1 MKKCI
6 ILLFVTAVSFESNS
20 QGILGK
26 INKVIKKDS
35 TSKMG
40 LPSIKGISTGKT
52 GLSNADIIS
61 GLKDALRVATD
72 STTKTLSIADGY
84 FKNDAIKLLMP
95 AEAVKVEK
103 TLRSIGAGSLVDK
116 AILSMNRAAEDAASG
131 AGDIFLS
138 SIKQMTVT
146 DGLAIL
152 KGSNTAA
159 TEYLKKTTTTTLTEK
174 MRPVIEASLQKV
186 NAAQYWKDIFSKYNM
201 ISREKVNT
209 DLTSYVTEKALV
221 GMFYNIALKEQSIR
235 KDPAAQVT
243 DILKKVFGK

>member
-1 MKKCI
+1 
-6 ILLFVTAVSFESNS
+6 
-20 QGILGK
+20 
-26 INKVIKKDS
+26 
-35 TSKMG
+35 
-40 LPSIKGISTGKT
+40 
-52 GLSNADIIS
+52 
-61 GLKDALRVATD
+61 
-72 STTKTLSIADGY
+72 
-84 FKNDAIKLLMP
+84 
-95 AEAVKVEK
+95 
-103 TLRSIGAGSLVDK
+103 
-116 AILSMNRAAEDAASG
+116 
-131 AGDIFLS
+131 
-138 SIKQMTVT
+138 MTVT

-152 KGSNTAA
+152 KWSNTAA